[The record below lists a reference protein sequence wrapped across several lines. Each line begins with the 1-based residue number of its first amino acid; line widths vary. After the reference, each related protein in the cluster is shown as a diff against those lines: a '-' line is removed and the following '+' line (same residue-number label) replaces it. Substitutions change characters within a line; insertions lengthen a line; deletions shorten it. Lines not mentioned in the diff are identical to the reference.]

1 MAPLPYSAQLGGKLR
16 QMHRYTPTIYT
27 GDCRDMLAE
36 LDDNSVDLILTDP
49 PYQLGEFMQSRN
61 AGVHRMRDNFLV
73 SAGWDNGDRDSVHT
87 LLEDVISE
95 SARVL
100 KKRGALVMF
109 LSTRLLSPVQEMA
122 DANKLYYKTTGVWH
136 KTNPMP
142 LNMNLHFVSSTEL
155 WVYYVAGGRTGTFNN
170 DGKVVHNFVETSV
183 TPKSQRA
190 FGKHPTQKPVELMEH
205 FVSLLSNPGELVVDP
220 FLGSGTT
227 AVAAHNL
234 GRRVIGSEIDPKYA
248 EITRKRCGL
257 D

>member
-1 MAPLPYSAQLGGKLR
+1 MQ
-16 QMHRYTPTIYT
+16 RYTPSIYT

-49 PYQLGEFMQSRN
+49 PYQLGEFMKSRN

-73 SAGWDNGDRDSVHT
+73 SAGWDNGDRDSVYT
-87 LLEDVISE
+87 LLGDVMAE

-100 KKRGALVMF
+100 KKRGALVLF
-109 LSTRLLSPVQEMA
+109 LSTRLLAPVQEMA

-190 FGKHPTQKPVELMEH
+190 HGKHPTQKPVELMEH
-205 FVSLLSNPGELVVDP
+205 FISLLSNPGELVVDP

-227 AVAAHNL
+227 AVAAQRL
-234 GRRVIGSEIDPKYA
+234 GRRVIGSELDPKYA